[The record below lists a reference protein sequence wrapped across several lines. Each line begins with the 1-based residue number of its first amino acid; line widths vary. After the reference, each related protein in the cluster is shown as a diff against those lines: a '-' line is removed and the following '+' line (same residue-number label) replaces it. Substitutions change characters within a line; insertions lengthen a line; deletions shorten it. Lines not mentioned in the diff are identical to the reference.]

1 MTPWLKELLGSRS
14 WWHSPRWLAL
24 GLALAAGISAAWVA
38 QRHLQTLAFDL
49 QARHHTATRA
59 VVVAAQDLLP
69 GTRLQ
74 WEHLAVRQMPE
85 RWLPADVLGP
95 DDFPVIE
102 HATLQH
108 PVRRGDPLP
117 WGYLAAPAERFST
130 QLAAGRRAVTIPVD
144 DINSLA
150 GLLQPGDR
158 IDLYVSFQHR
168 GERVTAPLLQGMRVL
183 ATGRQQDGHDSLA
196 DVGAR
201 FATVTL
207 DASPQEAVR
216 LIAAREQGTISAM
229 LRHGGDLAPSGDE
242 LRGSLAEWLGLE
254 RPELPVAVRR
264 GVPVVFGDRHPTQ
277 IPRLDGE
284 AVAPPVLMMPDGAP
298 PRPTLLAGPDE
309 VAPLPGMAWETRP

>member
-1 MTPWLKELLGSRS
+1 MSTWRGGFLGPRAF
-14 WWHSPRWLAL
+14 WRDPRWLGL
-24 GLALAAGISAAWVA
+24 GLALFAGVAAAWVA
-38 QRHLQTLAFDL
+38 QRHLQTLASDL
-49 QARHHTATRA
+49 QARHQTATRA
-59 VVVAAQDLLP
+59 VVVAAQDLAP

-95 DDFPVIE
+95 EDFPVIE
-102 HATLQH
+102 HAALQH

-183 ATGRQQDGHDSLA
+183 ATGRQQDGHDGLA
-196 DVGAR
+196 DVGVR

-207 DASPQEAVR
+207 DASPPEAVR

-229 LRHGGDLAPSGDE
+229 LRHGGDLAPSGGE
-242 LRGSLAEWLGLE
+242 LRGTLAEWLGLDQ
-254 RPELPVAVRR
+254 PE
-264 GVPVVFGDRHPTQ
+264 
-277 IPRLDGE
+277 
-284 AVAPPVLMMPDGAP
+284 APA
-298 PRPTLLAGPDE
+298 
-309 VAPLPGMAWETRP
+309 